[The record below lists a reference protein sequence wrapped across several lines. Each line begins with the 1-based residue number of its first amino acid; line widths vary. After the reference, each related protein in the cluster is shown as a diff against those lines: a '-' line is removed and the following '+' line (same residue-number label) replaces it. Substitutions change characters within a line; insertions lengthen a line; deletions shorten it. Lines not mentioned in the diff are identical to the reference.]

1 MVDSSRV
8 RPEGRA
14 GGAGR
19 TQWQLSDTDAMS
31 LASYLTFVTI
41 AMAVVLIPGAD
52 FTITMRNTLVG
63 GRGQGWATALG
74 ISAACAVQGIAAVAG
89 LGAIIV
95 ASQPVFR
102 AITWAGAAYL
112 GFLALQAA
120 RSALRGRYT
129 PMAPG
134 DSHPAVGLR
143 QGFLSNITN
152 PKVLVFYLAVLPQFL
167 GDGIS
172 WSAIPLAIT
181 HAVLALLYLAG
192 LATAIAWAATWL
204 QRRSVRRALDVFS
217 ATVLGAFSLSI
228 ARAQV

>member
-1 MVDSSRV
+1 
-8 RPEGRA
+8 
-14 GGAGR
+14 
-19 TQWQLSDTDAMS
+19 MS

-63 GRGQGWATALG
+63 GRGQGWATAAG

-95 ASQPVFR
+95 ASQPIFR
-102 AITWAGAAYL
+102 AITWAGAGYL
-112 GFLALQAA
+112 AFLAIQAA
-120 RSALRGRYT
+120 WSALRGQYPR
-129 PMAPG
+129 
-134 DSHPAVGLR
+134 AVEAGGRPTVGFR

-167 GDGIS
+167 GEGIS
-172 WSAIPLAIT
+172 WSAIPLALT
-181 HAVLALLYLAG
+181 HALLALLYLAG
-192 LATAIAWAATWL
+192 LSMLIAWAAAWL

-228 ARAQV
+228 ARAQT

>member
-1 MVDSSRV
+1 M
-8 RPEGRA
+8 
-14 GGAGR
+14 
-19 TQWQLSDTDAMS
+19 TLS
-31 LASYLTFVTI
+31 SYLTFVTI

-63 GRGQGWATALG
+63 GRGQGWATAAG

-89 LGAIIV
+89 LGALIV

-102 AITWAGAAYL
+102 AITWAGAVYL
-112 GFLALQAA
+112 AFLALQAA
-120 RSALRGRYT
+120 RSALRGQYPLAIETGGRAT
-129 PMAPG
+129 
-134 DSHPAVGLR
+134 VGLR

-192 LATAIAWAATWL
+192 LTTVIAWAAAWL
-204 QRRSVRRALDVFS
+204 QRRSVRRALDVFA